1 MHLPKKVYICGVT
14 KWNLLGFVI
23 GFLIVTV
30 IVIPMKCKQDTVF
43 IEKNDTVRLKYER
56 HDTIERI
63 RIKYRSLVDSH
74 TRWIYDST
82 WSNLCR
88 SYTDSLQGE
97 PCQREVVRQL
107 NEGQLNAALVVGYK
121 DKWNKDSVFIQ
132 TALTVDSI
140 KTERIKIL
148 VAKMAEKPRRNRK
161 ATIGHILAAIGVTYL
176 LVR

>member
-1 MHLPKKVYICGVT
+1 MGKGQIAA
-14 KWNLLGFVI
+14 
-23 GFLIVTV
+23 FLIGGIIGMLFVLPT
-30 IVIPMKCKQDTVF
+30 KCKRDTVF
-43 IEKNDTVRLKYER
+43 IEKTDTVRLKYER
-56 HDTIERI
+56 HDTITKI
-63 RIKYRSLVDSH
+63 RYKFRSLVDSH
-74 TRWIYDST
+74 IRWTYDST
-82 WSNLCR
+82 WNNLCR

-121 DKWNKDSVFIQ
+121 DKWNKDSVWIE